1 MINIKIKIS
10 AAAAVLV
17 IMAGTLSVNAEVTEN
32 ITVLG
37 DSISTGYGLDDSQLS
52 YCGYLQEYFDAD
64 LDNFAKDG
72 RQTSELLEQIENDDD
87 VRNSLE
93 NADLIC
99 VTIGGNDVLQIFLD
113 AMSELKTR
121 GGNTSGEQFEFSQE
135 FVQSFIMKFASAIG
149 PAAAQAGEN
158 ITDIHEQIRELN
170 PDAPVIMQTVYNPFE
185 TDDEKLNSIM
195 KPLKTFTALY
205 LGVIN
210 NAVKQQ
216 PAVIADIH
224 EKFDENS
231 WLFTNI
237 KEFDIHPNYVGH
249 MLIAEEI
256 IQNLKLTGN
265 GEIFRTELNKLPE
278 EYYSGIP
285 DNIIGEIL
293 ELADGEFRT
302 EKAIDSFTKKTETET
317 EHKNSGSLQE
327 TSAIK
332 KETEKK
338 EQKKKGKLSTV
349 LISIGI
355 ILIIV
360 SVLQGVYLKRKRM
373 TEK

>member
-17 IMAGTLSVNAEVTEN
+17 ILAGTLSVNAEVTEN

-37 DSISTGYGLDDSQLS
+37 DSISTGYGLEDSQLS
-52 YCGYLQEYFDAD
+52 YCEYLQEYFDAD

-87 VRNSLE
+87 VRSSLE

-113 AMSELKTR
+113 AMSEVKTR
-121 GGNTSGEQFEFSQE
+121 GNNTSGEQFELSQE

-158 ITDIHEQIRELN
+158 ITEIREQIRELN

-185 TDDEKLNSIM
+185 TDNEKLNSIM

-216 PAVIADIH
+216 PEVIADIH

-231 WLFTNI
+231 WLYTNI
-237 KEFDIHPNYVGH
+237 KKFDIHPNYVGH

-256 IQNLKLTGN
+256 IQTLKHSGN
-265 GEIFRTELNKLPE
+265 GEIFRTELQKIPE

-285 DNIIGEIL
+285 DNITGEIL
-293 ELADGEFRT
+293 GLADGEFRT
-302 EKAIDSFTKKTETET
+302 DKVIDSFTEKTET
-317 EHKNSGSLQE
+317 EHKNSESVQE
-327 TSAIK
+327 TSATT

-338 EQKKKGKLSTV
+338 KQKKNGKLSTV
-349 LISIGI
+349 LITIGTA
-355 ILIIV
+355 LIII
-360 SVLQGVYLKRKRM
+360 SVLRGVYIKRKRM

>member
-72 RQTSELLEQIENDDD
+72 RQTSELLEQIENDED

-285 DNIIGEIL
+285 DNITGEIL

-302 EKAIDSFTKKTETET
+302 EKAIDSFTEKTETET

>member
-113 AMSELKTR
+113 AMSELITR

-170 PDAPVIMQTVYNPFE
+170 PDAPVIIQTVYNPFE

-285 DNIIGEIL
+285 DNITGEIL

-302 EKAIDSFTKKTETET
+302 QKAIDSFTEKTETET
-317 EHKNSGSLQE
+317 EHTNSGSSQE
-327 TSAIK
+327 TSA
-332 KETEKK
+332 
-338 EQKKKGKLSTV
+338 
-349 LISIGI
+349 
-355 ILIIV
+355 
-360 SVLQGVYLKRKRM
+360 
-373 TEK
+373 

>member
-1 MINIKIKIS
+1 
-10 AAAAVLV
+10 
-17 IMAGTLSVNAEVTEN
+17 
-32 ITVLG
+32 
-37 DSISTGYGLDDSQLS
+37 
-52 YCGYLQEYFDAD
+52 
-64 LDNFAKDG
+64 
-72 RQTSELLEQIENDDD
+72 
-87 VRNSLE
+87 
-93 NADLIC
+93 
-99 VTIGGNDVLQIFLD
+99 
-113 AMSELKTR
+113 
-121 GGNTSGEQFEFSQE
+121 
-135 FVQSFIMKFASAIG
+135 MKFASAIG

-285 DNIIGEIL
+285 DNITGEIL

-302 EKAIDSFTKKTETET
+302 EKAIDSFTEKTET

>member
-1 MINIKIKIS
+1 MINIKIKLS
-10 AAAAVLV
+10 AAAAVFV
-17 IMAGTLSVNAEVTEN
+17 ILTGTLSVNAEVTEN

-72 RQTSELLEQIENDDD
+72 KQTSELLEQIENDSN
-87 VRNSLE
+87 VRESLV

-113 AMSELKTR
+113 SMSELNSKSA
-121 GGNTSGEQFEFSQE
+121 NTNGEHFEFSQE
-135 FVQSFIMKFASAIG
+135 FVQGFIMKFASAIG

-158 ITDIHEQIRELN
+158 ITEIREQIRELN
-170 PDAPVIMQTVYNPFE
+170 PDASIIMQTVYNPFE
-185 TDDEKLNSIM
+185 TDDEKLNGIM

-216 PAVIADIH
+216 PVIIADIH
-224 EKFDENS
+224 EKFNENS
-231 WLFTNI
+231 WLYTNI
-237 KEFDIHPNYVGH
+237 REFDIHPNYVGH

-256 IQNLKLTGN
+256 IQTLKQSGD
-265 GEIFRTELNKLPE
+265 GEIFRTELKKIPQ

-285 DNIIGEIL
+285 EDITVEIL
-293 ELADGEFRT
+293 ELADGEFRAD
-302 EKAIDSFTKKTETET
+302 KAIDSFTEKTETET
-317 EHKNSGSLQE
+317 EYQNSESVQE
-327 TSAIK
+327 TSKIT

-338 EQKKKGKLSTV
+338 KKGKFSTV
-349 LISIGI
+349 LIIIGTS
-355 ILIIV
+355 LIII
-360 SVLQGVYLKRKRM
+360 SILRGIYTRIKGM

>member
-285 DNIIGEIL
+285 DNITGEIL

-302 EKAIDSFTKKTETET
+302 EKAIDSFTEKTETET
-317 EHKNSGSLQE
+317 EHKNSGSFQE

-355 ILIIV
+355 ILIII

>member
-1 MINIKIKIS
+1 MINIKIKLS
-10 AAAAVLV
+10 AAAAALV
-17 IMAGTLSVNAEVTEN
+17 IFAGTLSVNAEETEN

-72 RQTSELLEQIENDDD
+72 RQTSELLEQIESDSK
-87 VRNSLE
+87 VRESVKS
-93 NADLIC
+93 ADLIC

-113 AMSELKTR
+113 SLAELKNA
-121 GGNTSGEQFEFSQE
+121 GGNNSQEQFVLSQE
-135 FVQSFIMKFASAIG
+135 FVQSFIMKFASAFG
-149 PAAAQAGEN
+149 PAASQAGEN
-158 ITDIHEQIRELN
+158 ITKIREQIRDLN

-195 KPLKTFTALY
+195 KPLKTFTAMY

-224 EKFDENS
+224 EKFNENS
-231 WLFTNI
+231 WLYTNI

-256 IQNLKLTGN
+256 IQTLKQSGN
-265 GEIFRTELNKLPE
+265 GEIFRTELNKIPE
-278 EYYSGIP
+278 EYYSGLP
-285 DNIIGEIL
+285 DNITVEIL

-302 EKAIDSFTKKTETET
+302 DKAIDSFTEKNENKTETEY
-317 EHKNSGSLQE
+317 KNSESEQE
-327 TSAIK
+327 TSKIT

-338 EQKKKGKLSTV
+338 KNGKLSTA
-349 LISIGI
+349 LITIGTA
-355 ILIIV
+355 LIII
-360 SVLQGVYLKRKRM
+360 SVLRAAYIKRKRM